1 VSSSFCLLY
10 KLFTL
15 KLTRKQLIGL
25 CTHTDSPYI
34 RGIGLMYARSVVS
47 TLPVNSLYGTMYW
60 LLYGQIV
67 NNVLFLM
74 LVLHPFK

>member
-1 VSSSFCLLY
+1 MSSSFCLLY

-25 CTHTDSPYI
+25 CTHTDSPFI

-47 TLPVNSLYGTMYW
+47 TLTPNFLTLVRSCVEFLCIF
-60 LLYGQIV
+60 LLYC
-67 NNVLFLM
+67 
-74 LVLHPFK
+74 